1 MMSFEDIEFTINIFH
16 KNGLTV
22 DAAELLIREY
32 ELNHSNFKGIEL
44 REKAKP
50 TYILLTTEGE
60 IGQPQIVRIP
70 ENAFEFP
77 LVLMLNLLAHEMLH
91 VRQKSAE
98 IAIQDRNER
107 EWQAYYEMLFH
118 KTFPLIPEASDFY
131 KKHFATK
138 GLEYYNRMGED
149 SDLQLKYAIEKIE
162 VETLLA
168 SLS

>member
-1 MMSFEDIEFTINIFH
+1 MSFEDIAFTIQIFH

-32 ELNHSNFKGIEL
+32 ELSHSNFKGIAL

-50 TYILLTTEGE
+50 DFILMTTEGE

-70 ENAFEFP
+70 ENTFEFP

-107 EWQAYYEMLFH
+107 EWQGYYEMLFH
-118 KTFPLIPEASDFY
+118 KNFPLVPDASNFH

-138 GLEYYNRMGED
+138 GLEYYNRMGSA
-149 SDLQLKYAIEKIE
+149 SDLQLKYAIEKRE
-162 VETLLA
+162 VESLLA
-168 SLS
+168 SLT